1 MKDANEIRLEE
12 YLTLRAELDDQVK
25 AMRQVEIYAVTGI
38 AAVYAWLAVH
48 VDLFRPG
55 SLAWWLPTGI
65 AAFGFLKNRAFLSA
79 MKAITAYMLEI
90 EKTIVVE
97 GARPLNWYHHLEKKG
112 KRTRLFDLYDAVMWP
127 GILVL
132 TLVGPVVA
140 RSLSHH

>member
-12 YLTLRAELDDQVK
+12 YQTLRAELDDQVK

-48 VDLFRPG
+48 IDLFRPG

-79 MKAITAYMLEI
+79 MRAITAYMLEI

-97 GARPLNWYHHLEKKG
+97 GTRPLNWYHHLQKKG
-112 KRTRLFDLYDAVMWP
+112 KRTRLFDLYDAMMWP

-132 TLVGPVVA
+132 TLIGPVVA